1 MNAPGSIVTP
11 VTQLPELARL
21 DAFFVAG
28 PSGRFDNDSKSN
40 IPAIWPKL
48 IAALPFEGQIAS
60 WDSYG
65 VVSNTNCE
73 DGSFDY
79 LAGVMVLPDC
89 ELPAGF
95 SRIWIPPS
103 DYLVFRITL
112 DGTAVHPQVKA
123 ALAKIWQELVPA
135 SGHRPGKSPDF
146 ERYDGEFAP
155 DRPGVVIDY
164 YVPVEPASPAPGLP
178 ASPPETAS

>member
-1 MNAPGSIVTP
+1 MNATGLIAKP

-28 PSGRFDNDSKSN
+28 PSGRFDDSSKSN

-48 IAALPFEGQIAS
+48 IAALPFEGQLAS
-60 WDSYG
+60 WNTYG
-65 VVSNTNCE
+65 VVSNTNCDE
-73 DGSFDY
+73 ASFDY

-95 SRIWIPPS
+95 SRIRIPPS

-112 DGTAVHPQVKA
+112 DGT
-123 ALAKIWQELVPA
+123 
-135 SGHRPGKSPDF
+135 
-146 ERYDGEFAP
+146 
-155 DRPGVVIDY
+155 
-164 YVPVEPASPAPGLP
+164 
-178 ASPPETAS
+178 